1 MAVIRANRESIDDR
15 FSVLGFTVRSELPLY
30 EIAVATEPELLRPD
44 QRARRNARNF
54 FTSRLQRVMASQRG
68 ESVYLL
74 PPDAVARFI
83 GQSRLYFGLAT
94 YRESDRSVPV
104 SLRLPDRGT
113 MYVGLTGLTE
123 RGFRRS
129 LRGAPTSTYGS
140 VTPELG
146 WGGDSASQPPP
157 PSRDEDRAPA
167 AANGTR
173 AATPSVG
180 GAPAPY
186 SDGYSDDLWKQPP
199 AAPAPVAE
207 APPVAASPA
216 PTAQGL
222 MYRGNGRATAR
233 SLLISSDYHP
243 SNLWDALRAQVGFF
257 VDSAMWYLGVTD
269 TTVMPHAAICQIR
282 RSDGTEE
289 GALHGSGFFIGPR
302 LILTAAHVV
311 DGQSEL
317 IVVPGKNGGGTG
329 GATEPFGRFRVTQ
342 FRKHD
347 SYGVNG
353 SDFDMGLICVPAAN
367 AVGAGQYFDL
377 VEELTQSRPEG
388 VVVSGYAARWYA
400 NDAIEHFVNDTID
413 PNRQHMM
420 GGYIRDLPT
429 DETFSY
435 NIQTLGGTSGSPVY
449 WIEDAATG
457 PRAHMVGVHVAAH
470 DATTNLGCRITAQK
484 LAWIRQIASGW
495 GQTVSFSLGARGVR
509 ALSVEDDD
517 AGHDIGAA
525 IPDAPAS
532 AAQGWAGARGLTLT
546 TPEYPQADR
555 FEPANPGNYRAVT
568 GTRTIDKVVIHI
580 TDSGANISSPI
591 NWFKDPRAKVSAH
604 YVIGQDGTIVQMVAH
619 NDVAWHAG
627 SANGTSI
634 GIEHV
639 ANTRG
644 LNPTPAQMCAS
655 AALVTWL
662 CDTYGIPA
670 DRQHILGHSEA
681 DSRTT
686 HTSCPNAVWDW
697 TYYMDMIT
705 TRTCYVPA
713 SMSPNAGAQ
722 SLGLRAPARMLA
734 DDAGDDPDAYGIGM
748 DEPVEAET
756 MAQGLRYARGL
767 TTEQPDYPG
776 ASRFVAAAT
785 GNFRRGRRRGS
796 TVDRI
801 VIHITASGPN
811 IDGTV
816 SWFRNPDAKVS
827 SHYIV
832 GRDGEVVQ
840 MVRNADTAYHASSA
854 NSRSIGIEHNGNKP
868 SRRNR
873 RDLPPTERQYE
884 ESANLVAWLCAQ
896 YGIPADREHIVGHH
910 EISPGDNHDCP
921 TDYWDWDH
929 YMTYV
934 GAAVAALA
942 AASAPAPAAQGLG
955 YRGYSRAQELLTP
968 FYDPSNPY
976 SALTC
981 TNDAFSQQREEWYV
995 GVQDTS
1001 SFPHSAICFLR
1012 MTAPDG
1018 KQYTGTGFY
1027 IGRNRIL
1034 TCAHNLHGMS
1044 TVQIV
1049 PGRNGAGTAP
1059 FGEATID
1066 SSQWRVAPRYTGNG
1080 NWDNDLAVI
1089 DNAPIAAPNDAWFQF
1104 LQATPATTMPLAVC
1118 GYSAGSNLHPELG
1131 SMTDRNRQHLHGG
1144 HAQGQATPETI
1155 DYDILAIA
1163 GASGSPVYTVRDEG
1177 SGLQAYVCAVHVTRG
1192 PIDPGTGGASVNRA
1206 CFLTPTKLDW
1216 IEGRAASFSLGATT
1230 RRVSRPLGDAF
1241 SVHWTDVPMTYQT
1254 SDMSCW
1260 AAAASMVV
1268 GWRDQQSIPD
1278 SVIAEKVPVFDAF
1291 NRGLYGRERG
1301 FVAAAWNL
1309 YAEAPASYTIEAWR
1323 DMLIN
1328 DGPLYIDQVVSG
1340 NNDAGHVR
1348 VLVGMSSGG
1357 AADGSDTVMFMHD
1370 PDRGQ
1375 IRLSFAEFLRLYEGR
1390 TASTGGY
1397 LQFQIMHSGGVGN
1410 RRPASASAFSL
1421 GTAAMP
1427 VRTARALDND
1437 GPADYPVALIPQ
1449 PDKNACWAA
1458 SMAMLIAHRRQQSR
1472 TPESI
1477 INEIGGSLA
1486 TSYGWELLNA
1496 ARDRYGFQ
1504 VIPQPSNASVYHTPR
1519 QWATWL
1525 NTFGPLW
1532 VVIVGA
1538 PHAVVVAGIR
1548 GNLDDANAV
1557 QVKILN
1563 PWDTRVAFDNDPVA
1577 FHPANNGYE
1586 DWLSFMDFAGA
1597 FGDMAEPDY
1606 GNWRILH
1613 LPAAAAQSQSL
1624 GTGGRVV
1631 RLASPPPPIRAL
1643 EAAGERDEAIDP
1655 SRVAGTRM
1663 RRTIGEAGACRWS
1676 LDQLEGLKSPA
1687 SPSMT
1692 VSSANAGDVRIA
1704 LDDWP
1709 AIEGAPTPLPI
1720 TLSFRTSNGSLG
1732 DVRITAGTPAN
1743 LAYGVEVTAKI
1754 EDCADADGVARL
1766 RVRVDYRFRGLAQGN
1781 PDATV
1786 DLTLRGDGRY
1796 ERENGWRNAEAL
1808 SPAA

>member
-1 MAVIRANRESIDDR
+1 
-15 FSVLGFTVRSELPLY
+15 
-30 EIAVATEPELLRPD
+30 
-44 QRARRNARNF
+44 
-54 FTSRLQRVMASQRG
+54 
-68 ESVYLL
+68 
-74 PPDAVARFI
+74 
-83 GQSRLYFGLAT
+83 
-94 YRESDRSVPV
+94 
-104 SLRLPDRGT
+104 
-113 MYVGLTGLTE
+113 
-123 RGFRRS
+123 
-129 LRGAPTSTYGS
+129 
-140 VTPELG
+140 
-146 WGGDSASQPPP
+146 
-157 PSRDEDRAPA
+157 
-167 AANGTR
+167 
-173 AATPSVG
+173 
-180 GAPAPY
+180 
-186 SDGYSDDLWKQPP
+186 
-199 AAPAPVAE
+199 
-207 APPVAASPA
+207 
-216 PTAQGL
+216 
-222 MYRGNGRATAR
+222 
-233 SLLISSDYHP
+233 
-243 SNLWDALRAQVGFF
+243 
-257 VDSAMWYLGVTD
+257 
-269 TTVMPHAAICQIR
+269 
-282 RSDGTEE
+282 
-289 GALHGSGFFIGPR
+289 
-302 LILTAAHVV
+302 
-311 DGQSEL
+311 
-317 IVVPGKNGGGTG
+317 
-329 GATEPFGRFRVTQ
+329 
-342 FRKHD
+342 
-347 SYGVNG
+347 
-353 SDFDMGLICVPAAN
+353 
-367 AVGAGQYFDL
+367 
-377 VEELTQSRPEG
+377 
-388 VVVSGYAARWYA
+388 
-400 NDAIEHFVNDTID
+400 
-413 PNRQHMM
+413 
-420 GGYIRDLPT
+420 
-429 DETFSY
+429 
-435 NIQTLGGTSGSPVY
+435 
-449 WIEDAATG
+449 
-457 PRAHMVGVHVAAH
+457 
-470 DATTNLGCRITAQK
+470 
-484 LAWIRQIASGW
+484 
-495 GQTVSFSLGARGVR
+495 
-509 ALSVEDDD
+509 
-517 AGHDIGAA
+517 
-525 IPDAPAS
+525 
-532 AAQGWAGARGLTLT
+532 
-546 TPEYPQADR
+546 
-555 FEPANPGNYRAVT
+555 
-568 GTRTIDKVVIHI
+568 
-580 TDSGANISSPI
+580 
-591 NWFKDPRAKVSAH
+591 
-604 YVIGQDGTIVQMVAH
+604 
-619 NDVAWHAG
+619 
-627 SANGTSI
+627 
-634 GIEHV
+634 
-639 ANTRG
+639 
-644 LNPTPAQMCAS
+644 
-655 AALVTWL
+655 
-662 CDTYGIPA
+662 
-670 DRQHILGHSEA
+670 
-681 DSRTT
+681 
-686 HTSCPNAVWDW
+686 
-697 TYYMDMIT
+697 
-705 TRTCYVPA
+705 
-713 SMSPNAGAQ
+713 
-722 SLGLRAPARMLA
+722 
-734 DDAGDDPDAYGIGM
+734 
-748 DEPVEAET
+748 
-756 MAQGLRYARGL
+756 
-767 TTEQPDYPG
+767 
-776 ASRFVAAAT
+776 
-785 GNFRRGRRRGS
+785 
-796 TVDRI
+796 
-801 VIHITASGPN
+801 
-811 IDGTV
+811 
-816 SWFRNPDAKVS
+816 
-827 SHYIV
+827 
-832 GRDGEVVQ
+832 
-840 MVRNADTAYHASSA
+840 
-854 NSRSIGIEHNGNKP
+854 
-868 SRRNR
+868 
-873 RDLPPTERQYE
+873 
-884 ESANLVAWLCAQ
+884 
-896 YGIPADREHIVGHH
+896 
-910 EISPGDNHDCP
+910 
-921 TDYWDWDH
+921 
-929 YMTYV
+929 
-934 GAAVAALA
+934 
-942 AASAPAPAAQGLG
+942 
-955 YRGYSRAQELLTP
+955 
-968 FYDPSNPY
+968 
-976 SALTC
+976 
-981 TNDAFSQQREEWYV
+981 
-995 GVQDTS
+995 
-1001 SFPHSAICFLR
+1001 
-1012 MTAPDG
+1012 
-1018 KQYTGTGFY
+1018 
-1027 IGRNRIL
+1027 
-1034 TCAHNLHGMS
+1034 
-1044 TVQIV
+1044 
-1049 PGRNGAGTAP
+1049 
-1059 FGEATID
+1059 
-1066 SSQWRVAPRYTGNG
+1066 
-1080 NWDNDLAVI
+1080 
-1089 DNAPIAAPNDAWFQF
+1089 
-1104 LQATPATTMPLAVC
+1104 VC

-1216 IEGRAASFSLGATT
+1216 IEGRAASFSLGASS
-1230 RRVSRPLGDAF
+1230 RRLSRPLGDAF

-1421 GTAAMP
+1421 GTGAMP
-1427 VRTARALDND
+1427 VRPARALDND

-1504 VIPQPSNASVYHTPR
+1504 VIPQPSNASIYHTPR

-1663 RRTIGEAGACRWS
+1663 RRVIGEAGACRWS

-1692 VSSANAGDVRIA
+1692 VSSANIGDVRIA

-1720 TLSFRTSNGSLG
+1720 TLTFRTSNGSLG